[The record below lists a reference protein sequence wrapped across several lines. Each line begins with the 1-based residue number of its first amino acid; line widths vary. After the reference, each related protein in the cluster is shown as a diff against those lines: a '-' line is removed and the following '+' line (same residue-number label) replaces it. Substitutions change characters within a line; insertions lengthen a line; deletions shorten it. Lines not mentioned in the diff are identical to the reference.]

1 MDDRVGNLGG
11 QGGSGMVRPDAA
23 APAAVRD
30 LTKIYGTITAVDH
43 ISFTLAQGTTVALLG
58 GNGAGKTTTIAM
70 LLGLVVPSSGEVRV
84 FGADVS
90 RNRSAVAYR
99 MNFQSPYVDL
109 PARLTVRQNLTVYA
123 GLYGVANA
131 ADRIAFIAE
140 DLQIKPLLDRPT
152 GKLSAGQ
159 KTRVGLAKA
168 LLNAPDLLLLDEP
181 TASLDPDTADW
192 VRRKLKDYAETRGV
206 DAAARVAQHGR
217 GRAVGRPR
225 HFASSRPHHRG
236 RDARRIDRDLWTGIA
251 GRGVS
256 RRGSRPRQTCART
269 ADTESIM
276 STAGTPAKGAEPI
289 LLAPVGL
296 SASLRRIGAL
306 VRRYVYLLRS
316 SGVRLVE
323 LIYWPFLQ
331 MLTWG
336 FLQQYLAETTGPL
349 AQAAGVLIGS
359 VLLWD
364 ILFRSN
370 IGFSTTFIEEM
381 WSRNLGNLL
390 ISPLRPYEL
399 VAALIRLE
407 RDPPVG
413 EHRSRRGRRLF
424 LLRLQPARSRPAA
437 GRILRRA
444 GADQL
449 VARLDRGGRHS
460 ALWARRR
467 GARLVARLSAPAA
480 VLRVLPGLGVAGL
493 AAAGRAGA
501 AAHPRV
507 RRHALD
513 PAASIPS
520 TPRSCGGR
528 SA

>member
-123 GLYGVANA
+123 GLYGIANA

-192 VRRKLKDYAETRGV
+192 VRRKLKDYAETRGSTLLLASHNMAEV
-206 DAAARVAQHGR
+206 ERLADRVILLHQGRIIEDETPAGLIATYGRRSLEEVFLDVVR
-217 GRAVGRPR
+217 GRAKPAPEPSARQ
-225 HFASSRPHHRG
+225 AS
-236 RDARRIDRDLWTGIA
+236 
-251 GRGVS
+251 
-256 RRGSRPRQTCART
+256 
-269 ADTESIM
+269 
-276 STAGTPAKGAEPI
+276 
-289 LLAPVGL
+289 
-296 SASLRRIGAL
+296 
-306 VRRYVYLLRS
+306 
-316 SGVRLVE
+316 
-323 LIYWPFLQ
+323 
-331 MLTWG
+331 
-336 FLQQYLAETTGPL
+336 
-349 AQAAGVLIGS
+349 
-359 VLLWD
+359 
-364 ILFRSN
+364 
-370 IGFSTTFIEEM
+370 
-381 WSRNLGNLL
+381 
-390 ISPLRPYEL
+390 
-399 VAALIRLE
+399 
-407 RDPPVG
+407 
-413 EHRSRRGRRLF
+413 
-424 LLRLQPARSRPAA
+424 
-437 GRILRRA
+437 
-444 GADQL
+444 
-449 VARLDRGGRHS
+449 
-460 ALWARRR
+460 
-467 GARLVARLSAPAA
+467 
-480 VLRVLPGLGVAGL
+480 
-493 AAAGRAGA
+493 
-501 AAHPRV
+501 
-507 RRHALD
+507 
-513 PAASIPS
+513 
-520 TPRSCGGR
+520 
-528 SA
+528 